1 MTDPKGCKYELLS
14 NHNLTFACS
23 ILLGS
28 ARKGDNIEEGKESNN
43 GDKLKQQDE
52 PNNEKR
58 KKKHRVGMCTG
69 IIDWRL
75 CLQLTETHTH
85 LFFFFFFL
93 KVILE

>member
-1 MTDPKGCKYELLS
+1 MADSKGRKYELLS

-28 ARKGDNIEEGKESNN
+28 ACKGDNIEEGEELDN
-43 GDKLKQQDE
+43 GNELKQQDE

-69 IIDWRL
+69 MIDWRL
-75 CLQLTETHTH
+75 WL
-85 LFFFFFFL
+85 
-93 KVILE
+93 